1 MFSFARRFSV
11 ASVAPDTGAQQ
22 LPYPVAPCPPIA
34 VFSAD
39 FAATSPVVRLQ
50 SVDELSSSGVAT
62 VAAPF
67 PILRTIDVAAW
78 TPEFPMIVLSTYDR
92 GLLAPEDRD
101 FIWNTF
107 GVPVFEYLL
116 DSQGRLVA
124 RECEAHEGL
133 HLAADIENLPGIIV
147 DEACACGKSSSRL
160 LGLEDIIEKS
170 IAVSALPQE
179 WRNWQTHQT

>member
-1 MFSFARRFSV
+1 MFSFVRRFSV
-11 ASVAPDTGAQQ
+11 ATVLPDAGLQQ

-34 VFSAD
+34 LFSSD
-39 FAATSPVVRLQ
+39 FAATRPIVRLQ
-50 SVDELSSSGVAT
+50 SVEELSSAAVAT

-67 PILRTIDVAAW
+67 PVLRTIDVAAW
-78 TPEFPMIVLSTYDR
+78 TPEFPVIVLSTYDR
-92 GLLAPEDRD
+92 GLLAQEDRD

-133 HLAADIENLPGIIV
+133 HLADDIENLPGIIV

-160 LGLEDIIEKS
+160 LGLEDIIEES
-170 IAVSALPQE
+170 IAVSAPTQE